1 MRKAKDGCGSMAD
14 IGCGRGGFCVN
25 FDLFFFFFVS
35 SFGFG
40 FCYWFDLIL
49 GWIFFVGSWW

>member
-25 FDLFFFFFVS
+25 FDPFFFFCHLLDSDFAI
-35 SFGFG
+35 G
-40 FCYWFDLIL
+40 LI
-49 GWIFFVGSWW
+49 

>member
-25 FDLFFFFFVS
+25 FDLFFFFLCHLLDSDFAI
-35 SFGFG
+35 G
-40 FCYWFDLIL
+40 LI
-49 GWIFFVGSWW
+49 

>member
-25 FDLFFFFFVS
+25 FDLFFFFCVIF
-35 SFGFG
+35 
-40 FCYWFDLIL
+40 WIRIL
-49 GWIFFVGSWW
+49 LLV